1 MNKRGRTLFIL
12 SFLMPA
18 VLLYGVFVVYPL
30 IQTFILGFY
39 RWKGVSAKITFIG
52 LDNYKSILTDDVFW
66 KALTN
71 NLLLLV
77 VGGLVLIGAGVG
89 IALAMQGQDRVAKS
103 VRAIY
108 LFPQV
113 VSMIVVAIIWRFMFN
128 PAFGLVPK
136 AGEAMKIAMP
146 EAGILATPNLAKLAI
161 LIAFVWHG
169 IGFYVMLFGAGIQSI
184 DTEVI
189 EAAELDGSSGWHRFS
204 KVIWPL
210 LWSVKKVATVYVVS
224 NVTNLFGL
232 VFIMTQGG
240 PDHATD
246 SLLYLLYDRN
256 SQSLYGYAA
265 AMGAVNFVVA
275 MALSGLV
282 LVLTGKNP
290 ERTRTS
296 AVMS

>member
-1 MNKRGRTLFIL
+1 MNKKGKGLFIL
-12 SFLMPA
+12 SFLLPA
-18 VLLYGVFVVYPL
+18 VLLYGVFVVNPL

-39 RWKGVSAKITFIG
+39 RWKGVSKKVKFVGLENYDSIFHDSTFW
-52 LDNYKSILTDDVFW
+52 S
-66 KALTN
+66 ALTN

-77 VGGLVLIGAGVG
+77 VGGLILVGAGVG
-89 IALAMQGQDRVAKS
+89 IAAAMQGKDRVAKS

-113 VSMIVVAIIWRFMFN
+113 ISMVVVAIIWRFMFN
-128 PAFGLVPK
+128 PSFGLVTK
-136 AGEAMKIAMP
+136 TGETLHVP
-146 EAGILATPNLAKLAI
+146 LPDAGILASPNWAKMAI

-189 EAAELDGSSGWHRFS
+189 EAAELDGSFGWHRFR

-275 MALSGLV
+275 MLLSGLV
-282 LVLTGKNP
+282 LVLTGRNP